1 MNEQHQ
7 VGPVPAVSGGMLDR
21 FDALCPDVEAE
32 VVRLCMENDSPRA
45 TMGEDAEKMLQSGM
59 RFVSKMLRAT
69 MRWGAGEMI
78 ADEVDWGRTR
88 LPVYGVSA
96 QMVFRNF
103 QRYEQALM
111 KRLTA
116 EETAG
121 RCRRTG
127 LTAWPP
133 PTRRSTWTS

>member
-1 MNEQHQ
+1 MNEQHR
-7 VGPVPAVSGGMLDR
+7 VGPVPAVSDEILER

-32 VVRLCMENDSPRA
+32 VVRLCMESDAPGQA
-45 TMGEDAEKMLQSGM
+45 MGPDAEKMLQNGM

-78 ADEVDWGRTR
+78 ADEVEWGRTR

-111 KRLTA
+111 RRLTREEAAAIGPCFA
-116 EETAG
+116 ELLKKQQTVVEG
-121 RCRRTG
+121 RG
-127 LTAWPP
+127 
-133 PTRRSTWTS
+133 